1 MNMVTSMT
9 FLTTAE
15 GKRIS
20 ITFSEVDDDGRLIRE
35 NERIPRIVVDK
46 KALMHIAELEDFAL
60 KIVDKQQSE
69 RN

>member
-46 KALMHIAELEDFAL
+46 NALMHIAELEDFAL